1 MLVSCLMLWLGLSF
15 GWSLDM
21 LKLIFKAQLLLV
33 VFLLGKWSY
42 GLSFDSDGFGIFI
55 PNVGGYHYSLINSE
69 DSGVYQ

>member
-1 MLVSCLMLWLGLSF
+1 
-15 GWSLDM
+15 M
-21 LKLIFKAQLLLV
+21 LKLVFKLQLLVV